1 MLTSA
6 ARAKFLFSLHKLL
19 YPVNCGSSGG
29 GLIAAKEVFL
39 NSFFSFPAYLQ
50 VQADF
55 FFLFFAVF

>member
-29 GLIAAKEVFL
+29 GLTAAKEVYL

-50 VQADF
+50 VRSVS
-55 FFLFFAVF
+55 FFLALF